1 MNQKCKKMRTKF
13 ITAATQICF
22 LSFALKIA
30 MQHRGEIVAATVAKS
45 GVKLSQLHR
54 ALGISRPTLYRRFED
69 PNLDFDFIKRVGQ
82 LIYHDF
88 AEDFRELA
96 APGPSLA
103 AEPAAGYQL
112 DSLDDCKNKLLH
124 VYSLYTELQEKYN
137 ALLSERGR

>member
-1 MNQKCKKMRTKF
+1 
-13 ITAATQICF
+13 
-22 LSFALKIA
+22 
-30 MQHRGEIVAATVAKS
+30 MQHRGELVAAVVAKS

-96 APGPSLA
+96 APGLTLA
-103 AEPAAGYQL
+103 AEPAAGYHL

-124 VYSLYTELQEKYN
+124 VYALYTDLQEKYN
-137 ALLSERGR
+137 ALLSERGQ

>member
-1 MNQKCKKMRTKF
+1 
-13 ITAATQICF
+13 
-22 LSFALKIA
+22 
-30 MQHRGEIVAATVAKS
+30 MQHRGEIVAAIVAKS

-96 APGPSLA
+96 TPAAQSVA
-103 AEPAAGYQL
+103 AEPTAGYGL

-124 VYSLYTELQEKYN
+124 VYSLYTELQEKYA
-137 ALLSERGR
+137 ALLAERGRD

>member
-1 MNQKCKKMRTKF
+1 
-13 ITAATQICF
+13 
-22 LSFALKIA
+22 
-30 MQHRGEIVAATVAKS
+30 MQHRGEIVAATVTKS

-88 AEDFRELA
+88 ALDFRELA
-96 APGPSLA
+96 APAPSVA
-103 AEPAAGYQL
+103 AEPAAAYQL
-112 DSLDDCKNKLLH
+112 DTLDDCKNKLLH

-137 ALLSERGR
+137 ALLNERTA